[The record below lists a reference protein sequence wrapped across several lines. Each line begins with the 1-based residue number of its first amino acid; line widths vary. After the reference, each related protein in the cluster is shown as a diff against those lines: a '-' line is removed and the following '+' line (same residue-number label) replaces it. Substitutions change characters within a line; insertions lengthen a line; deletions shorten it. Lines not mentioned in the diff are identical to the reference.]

1 LNRSFINNH
10 KNSLHVGCHALIK
23 SCTKTYEKAIER
35 IKKSDGDMRHFYVAN
50 KAVDDLVKLCKK
62 GGNPIDQGKDADTIA
77 GLRVV
82 KGKC

>member
-1 LNRSFINNH
+1 
-10 KNSLHVGCHALIK
+10 
-23 SCTKTYEKAIER
+23 
-35 IKKSDGDMRHFYVAN
+35 MRHFYVAN